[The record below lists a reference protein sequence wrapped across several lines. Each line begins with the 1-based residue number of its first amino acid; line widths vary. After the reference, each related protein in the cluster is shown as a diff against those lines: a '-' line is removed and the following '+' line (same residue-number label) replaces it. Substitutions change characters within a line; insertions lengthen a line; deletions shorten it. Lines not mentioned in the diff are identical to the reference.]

1 MNTVRTKRKLDI
13 YEFLFIVALTLK
25 PFYLSKSG
33 SMQLGD
39 YVYMLLLGLFVI
51 NGKVYFPSKLERNWT
66 LGFIILLCYQMV
78 INLIWYFICLFQ
90 GYSFNLLRSI
100 VFYVFNLLV
109 CVTVFQ
115 MCVRVGYE
123 RLVRIYLIGTALS
136 ILVCLAGI
144 AINWRGVGRVTGF
157 FNNPNQLGYFSLLTM
172 TIFVV
177 FCNDAPKRITIIV
190 LTVCTIMTVWSLSKA
205 ALIGSAVLLIAYSI
219 ISHDGRYTKGLLL
232 SIIMIII
239 VSVVIYLV
247 MYSES
252 ESLQQNYYVSK
263 VRSQIFNMA
272 NENDSD
278 LGTGRGYDRIR
289 EIGVFVVTGVGQG
302 GYKRFTSISGKE
314 LHSTFASL
322 IVNYGLIGLTGYA
335 VLFSKAALSHKRWVF
350 NLLAMS
356 GILLYSITHN
366 GIRSSILW
374 TLLSM
379 MLLRQNSEKAYEREL
394 FANRGYYIR

>member
-1 MNTVRTKRKLDI
+1 
-13 YEFLFIVALTLK
+13 
-25 PFYLSKSG
+25 
-33 SMQLGD
+33 
-39 YVYMLLLGLFVI
+39 
-51 NGKVYFPSKLERNWT
+51 
-66 LGFIILLCYQMV
+66 
-78 INLIWYFICLFQ
+78 
-90 GYSFNLLRSI
+90 
-100 VFYVFNLLV
+100 
-109 CVTVFQ
+109 
-115 MCVRVGYE
+115 
-123 RLVRIYLIGTALS
+123 
-136 ILVCLAGI
+136 
-144 AINWRGVGRVTGF
+144 
-157 FNNPNQLGYFSLLTM
+157 
-172 TIFVV
+172 
-177 FCNDAPKRITIIV
+177 
-190 LTVCTIMTVWSLSKA
+190 
-205 ALIGSAVLLIAYSI
+205 
-219 ISHDGRYTKGLLL
+219 
-232 SIIMIII
+232 MIII